1 MGLSPK
7 EMEDA
12 IIKNLPE
19 KTGKSMG
26 EWLIVLLEE
35 SLSSKKEMKA
45 CLKEKYK
52 IGHFQAQTI
61 VKFFLEQKAES
72 TSNKRK

>member
-7 EMEDA
+7 EMENA

-19 KTGKSMG
+19 KTGKSID
-26 EWLIVLLEE
+26 EWLRVLLEE
-35 SLSSKKEMKA
+35 NLPSKKEMKA

-52 IGHFQAQTI
+52 VGHFQAQTI
-61 VKFFLEQKAES
+61 VNFFMKQKAES
-72 TSNKRK
+72 A

>member
-7 EMEDA
+7 EMENA
-12 IIKNLPE
+12 IVKNLPE
-19 KTGKSMG
+19 KTGKSMD
-26 EWLIVLLEE
+26 EWIRVLLEE
-35 SLSSKKEMKA
+35 NNPSKNEMKE

-52 IGHFQAQTI
+52 VGHFQAQTI

-72 TSNKRK
+72 S

>member
-7 EMEDA
+7 EMENA
-12 IIKNLPE
+12 IVKNLPE
-19 KTGKSMG
+19 KTGKSLDG
-26 EWLIVLLEE
+26 WLEVLLEE
-35 SLSSKKEMKA
+35 KLSDSKEMKA

-61 VKFFLEQKAES
+61 VKFFMEQNA
-72 TSNKRK
+72 R

>member
-7 EMEDA
+7 EMEAA
-12 IIKNLPE
+12 IIKNLRDN
-19 KTGKSMG
+19 TGKSID
-26 EWLIVLLEE
+26 EWLKVLSEE
-35 SLSSKKEMKA
+35 NFSNKKEMKL

-61 VKFFLEQKAES
+61 VKLYLEKS
-72 TSNKRK
+72 

>member
-7 EMEDA
+7 EMENA
-12 IIKNLPE
+12 IIKNLPG
-19 KTGKSMG
+19 KTGKSMD
-26 EWLIVLLEE
+26 EWLKVLLEE
-35 SLSSKKEMKA
+35 NLPSKKEMKA

-52 IGHFQAQTI
+52 IGYFQAQTI

-72 TSNKRK
+72 S

>member
-1 MGLSPK
+1 MSLSPK

-19 KTGKSMG
+19 KTGKSMD
-26 EWLIVLLEE
+26 EWLSVLLKEN
-35 SLSSKKEMKA
+35 LSNKKEMKS

-61 VKFFLEQKAES
+61 MKFFLEQKAES
-72 TSNKRK
+72 S

>member
-1 MGLSPK
+1 MSLSPK

-12 IIKNLPE
+12 IIKNLPK
-19 KTGKSMG
+19 KTGKSMD
-26 EWLIVLLEE
+26 EWLSVLLKEN
-35 SLSSKKEMKA
+35 LSNKKEMKS

-61 VKFFLEQKAES
+61 MKFFLEQKAES
-72 TSNKRK
+72 S

>member
-1 MGLSPK
+1 MGLSPQ

-12 IIKNLPE
+12 IVKNLRE
-19 KTGKSMG
+19 KTGKSVN
-26 EWLIVLLEE
+26 EWLIVLSEE
-35 SLSSKKEMKA
+35 NFSNKKEMKS

-61 VKFFLEQKAES
+61 VKIFLEQKGVI
-72 TSNKRK
+72 

>member
-12 IIKNLPE
+12 IIKNLQD
-19 KTGKSMG
+19 KTGKSIN
-26 EWLIVLLEE
+26 EWIKVLSEE
-35 SLSSKKEMKA
+35 NLSSKKEMKLY
-45 CLKEKYK
+45 LKEKHI

-61 VKFFLEQKAES
+61 VKLFLKK
-72 TSNKRK
+72 NC